1 MTTLPSQLSVEELKK
16 FDLPRLSAEDLE
28 KLTSQKLAAIAAK
41 LITMDSPQGPDPNEP
56 VESLLAELDHTAPT
70 GSIICCKLT
79 DCISH
84 ERLTV
89 NDVKNILLKKF
100 PDIIT
105 RNKGYIDNFYK
116 EGIDGIRLEAIKSAQ
131 YLIDYKSYR

>member
-1 MTTLPSQLSVEELKK
+1 M
-16 FDLPRLSAEDLE
+16 R
-28 KLTSQKLAAIAAK
+28 
-41 LITMDSPQGPDPNEP
+41 
-56 VESLLAELDHTAPT
+56 
-70 GSIICCKLT
+70 
-79 DCISH
+79 
-84 ERLTV
+84 RLTV

-100 PDIIT
+100 PGIIT